1 MKEKD
6 VFKKVKSLIS
16 QQEKVSKK
24 VDEKNVDSKD
34 KRTDNTSK

>member
-6 VFKKVKSLIS
+6 VYKKVKSLIS

-34 KRTDNTSK
+34 KKTDNTSK